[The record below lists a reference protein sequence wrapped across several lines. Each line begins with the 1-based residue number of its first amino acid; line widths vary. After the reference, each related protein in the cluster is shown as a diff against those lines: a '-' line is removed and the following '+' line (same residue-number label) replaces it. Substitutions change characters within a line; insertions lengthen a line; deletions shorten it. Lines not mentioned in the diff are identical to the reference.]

1 MEQESKQVRV
11 PRTRDNVEL
20 VAALDIGTS
29 KTRVALA
36 ELATDGEMNLIGV
49 GQYNSSG
56 LQRGVVVNIE
66 DTVRSIQM
74 ALEEAALM
82 AGRALTFRGI
92 EVSITGLHVMSTNS
106 TGRVNINPDGVT
118 INDIH
123 RALEI
128 ARAVSLPTGNEILHV
143 RTQEYVVDEHLID
156 SREPIGIM
164 GKSLKVNTHLVSV
177 ATTAVQNIE
186 KCVRRCGL
194 EPDGFVLQ
202 SLAAAQSVLT
212 EDEKRLG
219 VALINLGA
227 GVTEIALFY
236 DGAIRATKVLEI
248 AGEHFTKDLAVLLRV
263 SLQEA
268 EDLKIRFGAA
278 KAMFARETDAIELRQ
293 LAQKQRDGGPELVDI
308 LEARA
313 REWCEEV
320 VRHIR
325 SNDRGQYV
333 TRAVLTGGGAQ
344 LAGLAETLTA
354 DFGLH
359 TRVGVPHYHGSL
371 AELMA
376 NPSFAT
382 LMGLLEE
389 AAQTRRTSAQVAR
402 QRSSLGFTLGKIKNW
417 LMGNDD

>member
-1 MEQESKQVRV
+1 MEQEKQVRIS
-11 PRTRDNVEL
+11 RGRESAEL
-20 VAALDIGTS
+20 IAALDIGTS

-36 ELATDGEMNLIGV
+36 ELMPDGEVSLIGL
-49 GQYNSSG
+49 GQSNSSG
-56 LQRGVVVNIE
+56 LQRGVVVNID
-66 DTVRSIQM
+66 DTVASIQM
-74 ALEEAALM
+74 ALEESALM
-82 AGRALTFRGI
+82 SGRALTFRGI
-92 EVSITGLHVMSTNS
+92 EVSITGLHVMSINS

-143 RTQEYVVDEHLID
+143 RTQEYVVDEHLVD
-156 SREPIGIM
+156 AREPIGIM

-202 SLAAAQSVLT
+202 SLAASQCVLT

-227 GVTEIALFY
+227 GVTEIAIFY
-236 DGAIRATKVLEI
+236 EGAVRATKVIEI
-248 AGEHFTKDLAVLLRV
+248 AGEHFTKDLAVLLRI

-278 KAMFARETDAIELRQ
+278 KNVFARDTDSLELRQ
-293 LAQKQRDGGPELVDI
+293 LTQRHREGAPELVDI

-325 SNDRGQYV
+325 TNDRGQFI

-344 LAGLAETLTA
+344 LPGLAETLTA
-354 DFGLH
+354 DFGIH
-359 TRVGVPHYHGSL
+359 TRVGIPSYQGSL
-371 AELMA
+371 AELTA
-376 NPSFAT
+376 NPAFAT

-389 AAQTRRTSAQVAR
+389 AAQARRTSAQVAR

-417 LMGNDD
+417 LMGSDD